1 MNTLLLNCLLIVF
14 LLICS
19 AFFSSTEIA
28 YAAANPSRLRKAAE
42 SGSRNGKWALRISEN
57 YNKALCAILIGNNL
71 VNIASSSVATVIAIE
86 LVGSAGAAIATGVMT
101 VLLLIFG
108 EILPKQLAKQFCD
121 KYALFSA
128 PILNLFVTITKP
140 IVWLFMQMIALVSKI
155 WVKAKSDD
163 SITYDDLMTMVE
175 MVEEEGILEEDSV
188 ELLQAAIEF
197 DDIEVHKVITHRVNM
212 TALDINDPIEES
224 IQTALS
230 SDYSRIPVY
239 EDSIDNIIGILPV
252 SLLLKEMLDNP
263 TPDIR
268 AMLTEPLFVPQTKKL
283 PEVLDEMRQAQF
295 HLAIVTDDYGGT
307 LGIATME
314 DILEELVGEIW
325 DETDEIEP
333 EIVEV
338 TEENLLVEG
347 DMLMVDFLEYIEE
360 EDPELDGDFSTVNG
374 WVTEV
379 LDKYPEANDTFTYRN
394 YQITVL
400 EADNRCA
407 TKLQIIKL
415 EKSEEEESEE
425 D

>member
-1 MNTLLLNCLLIVF
+1 MSYLAIAF
-14 LLICS
+14 LLVCS

-28 YAAANPSRLRKAAE
+28 YASANESRLRKTAE
-42 SGSRNGKWALRISEN
+42 SGSKSGKQALHIKEH
-57 YNKALCAILIGNNL
+57 YDKALCAILIGNNL
-71 VNIASSSVATVIAIE
+71 VNIASSSVATVIAMQ
-86 LVGSAGAAIATGVMT
+86 LVGDAGVAIATGVMT

-108 EILPKQLAKQFCD
+108 EILPKQMAKQFCD

-128 PILNLFVTITKP
+128 PLLHLFICITKP
-140 IVWLFMQMIALVSKI
+140 FVWLFMKIIALISKV
-155 WVKAKSDD
+155 WVKAKTDT

-175 MVEEEGILEEDSV
+175 IVEEEGLLEETSV

-224 IQTALS
+224 IQTALAS
-230 SDYSRIPVY
+230 EYSRIPVY

-252 SLLLKEMLDNP
+252 NLLLKELLDTPN
-263 TPDIR
+263 PDIR
-268 AMLTEPLFVPQTKKL
+268 AMLTEPLFVPQTKNL
-283 PEVLDEMRQAQF
+283 PEVLDQMRRSKF
-295 HLAIVTDDYGGT
+295 HMAVVTDDYGGT

-333 EIVEV
+333 EIVEL
-338 TEENLLVEG
+338 TEEKLLVDG
-347 DMLMVDFLEYIEE
+347 DMMMVDFLEHIEE
-360 EDPELDGDFSTVNG
+360 EDPELDSDFSTVNG

-379 LDKYPEANDTFTYRN
+379 LDKYPEVNDSFTYRN

-400 EADNRCA
+400 ETDNLCA
-407 TKLQIIKL
+407 SKLQIIKL
-415 EKSEEEESEE
+415 PTPADDESEE

>member
-1 MNTLLLNCLLIVF
+1 MNYVFIAF
-14 LLICS
+14 LLVCS

-28 YAAANPSRLRKAAE
+28 FAAANPSRLRKAAE
-42 SGSRNGKWALRISEN
+42 SGSKNGKWALHIKEH
-57 YNKALCAILIGNNL
+57 YNKALCTILIGNNL
-71 VNIASSSVATVIAIE
+71 VNIASSSVATVIALE
-86 LVGSAGAAIATGVMT
+86 LVGDAGVAIATGVMT

-108 EILPKQLAKQFCD
+108 EILPKQMAKQFCD

-128 PILNLFVTITKP
+128 PLLQLLCKITFP
-140 IVWLFMQMIALVSKI
+140 IVWLFMKLIALVSKI
-155 WVKAKSDD
+155 WDKAKTDD

-230 SDYSRIPVY
+230 SEYSRIPVY

-252 SLLLKEMLDNP
+252 SVLLKALLDNP

-268 AMLTEPLFVPQTKKL
+268 AMLTEPLFVPQTKNL
-283 PEVLDEMRQAQF
+283 PEVLDQMRRTKF
-295 HLAIVTDDYGGT
+295 HMAVVTDDYGGT

-333 EIVEV
+333 DIVEV
-338 TEENLLVEG
+338 TEEHLLVEG

-360 EDPELDGDFSTVNG
+360 EDPELDGDFATVNG

-379 LDKYPEANDTFTYRN
+379 LDKYPEENDTFQYRN

-400 EADNRCA
+400 ETDNLCA
-407 TKLQIIKL
+407 SKLQIIKL
-415 EKSEEEESEE
+415 PDPEEDESEE

>member
-1 MNTLLLNCLLIVF
+1 MSYVLIAF
-14 LLICS
+14 LLVCS

-28 YAAANPSRLRKAAE
+28 FAAANPSRLRKAAE
-42 SGSRNGKWALRISEN
+42 TGSKNGKWALQISEN
-57 YNKALCAILIGNNL
+57 YNKILCTILIGNNL
-71 VNIASSSVATVIAIE
+71 VNIASSSVATVIAME
-86 LVGSAGAAIATGVMT
+86 LVGDAGVAIATGVMT

-128 PILNLFVTITKP
+128 PLLRLLAIITTP
-140 IVWLFMQMIALVSKI
+140 LVWLFMQLITLVSKV
-155 WVKAKSDD
+155 WARAKTDD

-175 MVEEEGILEEDSV
+175 MVEEEGILEDTSV

-197 DDIEVHKVITHRVNM
+197 DDIEVHKVITHRMKM
-212 TALDINDPIEES
+212 TALDINDPIEKS
-224 IQTALS
+224 IETALAS
-230 SDYSRIPVY
+230 EYSRIPVY

-252 SLLLKEMLDNP
+252 SVLLKELLDNP

-268 AMLTEPLFVPQTKKL
+268 AMLTEPLFVPQTKEL
-283 PEVLDEMRQAQF
+283 PEVLEMMRQSKF
-295 HLAIVTDDYGGT
+295 HMAVVTDDYGGT

-333 EIVEV
+333 EVVEV

-347 DMLMVDFLEYIEE
+347 DMLMVDFLEYLEE
-360 EDPELDGDFSTVNG
+360 EDPELDGDFATVNG
-374 WVTEV
+374 WATQV
-379 LDKYPEANDTFTYRN
+379 LDKYPEVNDTFQYRN

-400 EADNRCA
+400 ETDNLCA
-407 TKLQIIKL
+407 SKLQIIKL
-415 EKSEEEESEE
+415 PDPEEPESEE

>member
-1 MNTLLLNCLLIVF
+1 MSYVLIVF

-28 YAAANPSRLRKAAE
+28 YASANESRLRKAAE
-42 SGSRNGKWALRISEN
+42 SGSKSGKRALYIKEH
-57 YNKALCAILIGNNL
+57 YNKTLCTILIGNNL
-71 VNIASSSVATVIAIE
+71 VNIASSSVATVIALE
-86 LVGSAGAAIATGVMT
+86 LVGDAGVAVATGVMT

-128 PILNLFVTITKP
+128 SLLHLLYKLTSPL
-140 IVWLFMQMIALVSKI
+140 VWLFMQMIALVSKV
-155 WVKAKSDD
+155 WTRAKTDTA
-163 SITYDDLMTMVE
+163 ITYDDLMTMVE
-175 MVEEEGILEEDSV
+175 IVEEEGILEETSV

-224 IQTALS
+224 IQTALAS
-230 SDYSRIPVY
+230 EYSRIPVY

-252 SLLLKEMLDNP
+252 SVLLKELLDNP

-268 AMLTEPLFVPQTKKL
+268 AMLTEPLFVPQTKNL
-283 PEVLDEMRQAQF
+283 PEVLDQMRRSKF
-295 HLAIVTDDYGGT
+295 HIAVVTDDYGGT

-333 EIVEV
+333 DIVEIS
-338 TEENLLVEG
+338 EDSFFMDGSL
-347 DMLMVDFLEYIEE
+347 MLGDFLEHIDV
-360 EDPELDGDFSTVNG
+360 EDPELDDYIITVSG
-374 WVTEV
+374 WATEI
-379 LDKYPEANDTFTYRN
+379 LEDYPKVADSFHYRN
-394 YQITVL
+394 YRITVAETDDL
-400 EADNRCA
+400 CA
-407 TKLQIIKL
+407 TKLRVERL
-415 EKSEEEESEE
+415 EPEEEPEE
-425 D
+425 DD

>member
-1 MNTLLLNCLLIVF
+1 
-14 LLICS
+14 
-19 AFFSSTEIA
+19 
-28 YAAANPSRLRKAAE
+28 
-42 SGSRNGKWALRISEN
+42 
-57 YNKALCAILIGNNL
+57 
-71 VNIASSSVATVIAIE
+71 
-86 LVGSAGAAIATGVMT
+86 MT

-128 PILNLFVTITKP
+128 PLLRLLSIITAP
-140 IVWLFMQMIALVSKI
+140 LVWLFMKMIALVSKV
-155 WVKAKSDD
+155 WARAKTDD

-175 MVEEEGILEEDSV
+175 MVEEEGILEDTSV

-197 DDIEVHKVITHRVNM
+197 DDIEVHKVITHRMKM
-212 TALDINDPIEES
+212 TALDINDPIEKS
-224 IQTALS
+224 IETALAS
-230 SDYSRIPVY
+230 EYSRIPVY

-252 SLLLKEMLDNP
+252 SVLLKELLDNP

-283 PEVLDEMRQAQF
+283 PEVLNKMRQVKV
-295 HLAIVTDDYGGT
+295 HLAVVTDDYGGT

-333 EIVEV
+333 EVVEV

-347 DMLMVDFLEYIEE
+347 DMLMVDFLDYLEE
-360 EDPELDGDFSTVNG
+360 EDSEFDDDFTTVNG
-374 WVTEV
+374 WATEI
-379 LDKYPEANDTFTYRN
+379 LDKYPEVNDTFTYRN

-400 EADNRCA
+400 ETDNLCA
-407 TKLQIIKL
+407 SKLQIIKL
-415 EKSEEEESEE
+415 EKPEDEESE
-425 D
+425 DD

>member
-1 MNTLLLNCLLIVF
+1 MSSYILIAF
-14 LLICS
+14 LLVCS

-42 SGSRNGKWALRISEN
+42 AGSRNGKWALHIKEH
-57 YNKALCAILIGNNL
+57 YDQALCTILIGNNL
-71 VNIASSSVATVIAIE
+71 VNIASSSVATVIALE
-86 LVGSAGAAIATGVMT
+86 LVGDAGVAIATGVMT

-121 KYALFSA
+121 KYTLFSA
-128 PILNLFVTITKP
+128 PLLRLLSIITAP
-140 IVWLFMQMIALVSKI
+140 LVWLFMQMIALVSKV

-212 TALDINDPIEES
+212 TAVDINDPIEKS
-224 IQTALS
+224 IATALAS
-230 SDYSRIPVY
+230 EYSRIPVY

-252 SLLLKEMLDNP
+252 SVLLKELLDNP

-283 PEVLDEMRQAQF
+283 PEVLNKMRQVKV
-295 HLAIVTDDYGGT
+295 HLAVVTDDYGGT

-333 EIVEV
+333 EVVEV

-347 DMLMVDFLEYIEE
+347 DMLMVDFLDYLEE
-360 EDPELDGDFSTVNG
+360 EDSEFDDDFTTVNG
-374 WVTEV
+374 WATEI
-379 LDKYPEANDTFTYRN
+379 LDKYPEVNDTFTYRN

-400 EADNRCA
+400 ETDNLCA
-407 TKLQIIKL
+407 SKLQIIKL
-415 EKSEEEESEE
+415 EKPEDEESDE

>member
-1 MNTLLLNCLLIVF
+1 MSNYILIAF
-14 LLICS
+14 LLVCS

-28 YAAANPSRLRKAAE
+28 YASANPSRLRKAAE
-42 SGSRNGKWALRISEN
+42 SGSKNGKWAVNIREH
-57 YNKALCAILIGNNL
+57 YDKTLCAILIGNNL
-71 VNIASSSVATVIAIE
+71 VNIASSSVATVIAID
-86 LVGSAGAAIATGVMT
+86 LMGSAGAAVATGIMT

-128 PILNLFVTITKP
+128 PLLNLIIIITKP
-140 IVWLFMQMIALVSKI
+140 IVWLFMKMIALISKI
-155 WVKAKSDD
+155 WVKAKTDD
-163 SITYDDLMTMVE
+163 SMTYDDLMAMVE
-175 MVEEEGILEEDSV
+175 IVEEEGLLEENSV

-197 DDIEVHKVITHRVNM
+197 DDVEVHKVITHRVNM

-224 IQTALS
+224 IQTALTCE
-230 SDYSRIPVY
+230 YSRIPVY

-252 SLLLKEMLDNP
+252 SLLLKALLDTP
-263 TPDIR
+263 APDIR
-268 AMLTEPLFVPQTKKL
+268 SMLTEPLFVPQTKKL
-283 PEVLDEMRQAQF
+283 PEVLDKMRRAKV
-295 HLAIVTDDYGGT
+295 HLAVVTDDYGGT

-347 DMLMVDFLEYIEE
+347 DMLMVDFLEYLEE
-360 EDPELDGDFSTVNG
+360 EDSDFDDDFTTVNG
-374 WVTEV
+374 WATEL
-379 LDKYPEANDTFTYRN
+379 LDKYPEVNDTFTYRN

-400 EADNRCA
+400 EIDNLCA
-407 TKLQIIKL
+407 TKLQIVKL
-415 EKSEEEESEE
+415 PDPEEEESEE

>member
-1 MNTLLLNCLLIVF
+1 MTSYILIAF
-14 LLICS
+14 LLVCS

-28 YAAANPSRLRKAAE
+28 FAAANPSRLRKAAE
-42 SGSRNGKWALRISEN
+42 SGSKNGKWALHISEH
-57 YNKALCAILIGNNL
+57 YNKALCTILIGNNL
-71 VNIASSSVATVIAIE
+71 VNIASSSVATVIALE
-86 LVGSAGAAIATGVMT
+86 LVGDAGVAVATGVMT

-108 EILPKQLAKQFCD
+108 EILPKQMAKQFCD

-128 PILNLFVTITKP
+128 PLLHLLCKITAP
-140 IVWLFMQMIALVSKI
+140 IVWLFMKLIALVSKI
-155 WVKAKSDD
+155 WAKAKTDD

-224 IQTALS
+224 IQTALTS
-230 SDYSRIPVY
+230 EYSRIPVY

-252 SLLLKEMLDNP
+252 NVLLKEMLDNP

-268 AMLTEPLFVPQTKKL
+268 AMLTEPLFVPQTKNL
-283 PEVLDEMRQAQF
+283 PEVLDQMRRTKF
-295 HLAIVTDDYGGT
+295 HLAVVTDDYGGT

-333 EIVEV
+333 EIVEL

-379 LDKYPEANDTFTYRN
+379 LNKYPEVNDTFTYRN

-400 EADNRCA
+400 EAENRCA
-407 TKLQIIKL
+407 SKLQIIKL
-415 EKSEEEESEE
+415 EKSEEEESE
-425 D
+425 DD

>member
-1 MNTLLLNCLLIVF
+1 MSYILIAF
-14 LLICS
+14 LLVCS

-42 SGSRNGKWALRISEN
+42 SGSKNGKWALYISEH
-57 YNKALCAILIGNNL
+57 YNKALCTILIGNNL
-71 VNIASSSVATVIAIE
+71 VNIASSSVATVIALE
-86 LVGSAGAAIATGVMT
+86 LVGDAGVAVATGVMT

-108 EILPKQLAKQFCD
+108 EILPKQMAKQFCD

-128 PILNLFVTITKP
+128 PLLHLLYKITSP
-140 IVWLFMQMIALVSKI
+140 IVWLFMQLIALVSKI
-155 WVKAKSDD
+155 WVKAKTDD

-175 MVEEEGILEEDSV
+175 MVEEEGILEETSV

-197 DDIEVHKVITHRVNM
+197 DDIEVHKVITHRMKM

-224 IQTALS
+224 IQTALTCE
-230 SDYSRIPVY
+230 YSRIPVY

-252 SLLLKEMLDNP
+252 SVLLKALLDNP

-268 AMLTEPLFVPQTKKL
+268 TMLTEPLFVPQTKNL
-283 PEVLDEMRQAQF
+283 PEVLDKMRRAKF
-295 HLAIVTDDYGGT
+295 HMAVVTDDYGGT

-338 TEENLLVEG
+338 TEEHLLVEG
-347 DMLMVDFLEYIEE
+347 DMMMVDFLEHIEE

-379 LDKYPEANDTFTYRN
+379 LDKYPEINDTFTYRN

-400 EADNRCA
+400 ETDNLCA
-407 TKLQIIKL
+407 SKLQIIKL
-415 EKSEEEESEE
+415 PDPEETESEE

>member
-1 MNTLLLNCLLIVF
+1 MSYVLIVF
-14 LLICS
+14 LLIGS

-42 SGSRNGKWALRISEN
+42 AGSKNGKWALNISEH
-57 YNKALCAILIGNNL
+57 YDKALCAILIGNNL
-71 VNIASSSVATVIAIE
+71 VNIASSSVATVIAMQ
-86 LVGSAGAAIATGVMT
+86 LVGDAGVAIATGVMT

-121 KYALFSA
+121 KYALLTA
-128 PILNLFVTITKP
+128 PLLRLFIAITKP
-140 IVWLFMQMIALVSKI
+140 FVWLFMKLIALISKV
-155 WVKAKSDD
+155 WVRAKTDTA
-163 SITYDDLMTMVE
+163 ITYDDLMTMVE
-175 MVEEEGILEEDSV
+175 MVEEEGLLEDTSV

-212 TALDINDPIEES
+212 TALDIDAPIEES
-224 IQTALS
+224 IYTALS
-230 SDYSRIPVY
+230 SEYSRIPVY

-252 SLLLKEMLDNP
+252 SVLLKELLDNP
-263 TPDIR
+263 APDIR
-268 AMLTEPLFVPQTKKL
+268 TMLTEPLFVPQTKKL
-283 PEVLDEMRQAQF
+283 PEVLDKMRRAKF
-295 HLAIVTDDYGGT
+295 HMAVVTDDYGGT

-333 EIVEV
+333 EVVEV

-347 DMLMVDFLEYIEE
+347 DMLMVDFLEYLEE
-360 EDPELDGDFSTVNG
+360 EDPELDGDFATVNG

-379 LDKYPEANDTFTYRN
+379 LDKYPEVNDTFQYRN

-400 EADNRCA
+400 ETDNLCA
-407 TKLQIIKL
+407 SKLQIIKL
-415 EKSEEEESEE
+415 EKPEDEESEE

>member
-1 MNTLLLNCLLIVF
+1 MSYVLIVF

-28 YAAANPSRLRKAAE
+28 YASANESRLRKAAE
-42 SGSRNGKWALRISEN
+42 SGSKSGKRALYIKEH
-57 YNKALCAILIGNNL
+57 YNKTLCTILIGNNL
-71 VNIASSSVATVIAIE
+71 VNIASSSVATVIALQ
-86 LVGSAGAAIATGVMT
+86 LVGDAGVAVATGVMT

-128 PILNLFVTITKP
+128 SLLHLLYKLTSPL
-140 IVWLFMQMIALVSKI
+140 VWLFMQMIALVSKV
-155 WVKAKSDD
+155 WTRAKTDTA
-163 SITYDDLMTMVE
+163 ITYDDLMTMVE
-175 MVEEEGILEEDSV
+175 IVEEEGILEETSV

-224 IQTALS
+224 IQTALAS
-230 SDYSRIPVY
+230 EYSRIPVY

-252 SLLLKEMLDNP
+252 SVLLKELLDNP

-268 AMLTEPLFVPQTKKL
+268 AMLTEPLFVPQTKNL
-283 PEVLDEMRQAQF
+283 PEVLDQMRRSKF
-295 HLAIVTDDYGGT
+295 HIAVVTDDYGGT

-333 EIVEV
+333 EIVEL
-338 TEENLLVEG
+338 TEENLLVDG
-347 DMLMVDFLEYIEE
+347 DMMMVDFLEHLEE
-360 EDPELDGDFSTVNG
+360 EDPELDGDFATVNG

-379 LDKYPEANDTFTYRN
+379 LDKYPEVNDTFTYRN

-400 EADNRCA
+400 EIDNLCA
-407 TKLQIIKL
+407 TKLQIVKL
-415 EKSEEEESEE
+415 PDPEEEESEE

>member
-1 MNTLLLNCLLIVF
+1 MSYLLIVF

-42 SGSRNGKWALRISEN
+42 AGSRNGKWALNISEN

-71 VNIASSSVATVIAIE
+71 VNIASSSVATVIAME

-121 KYALFSA
+121 KYALASA

-140 IVWLFMQMIALVSKI
+140 IVWLFMQMIALISKI

-163 SITYDDLMTMVE
+163 AITYDDLMTMVE

-212 TALDINDPIEES
+212 TALDINDPIEKS

-230 SDYSRIPVY
+230 SEYSRIPVY

-252 SLLLKEMLDNP
+252 SLLLKGMLDTP

-283 PEVLDEMRQAQF
+283 PEVLDEMRQAKF

-307 LGIATME
+307 LGLATME

-347 DMLMVDFLEYIEE
+347 EMLMVDFLEYIEE

-379 LDKYPEANDTFTYRN
+379 LDKYPEVNDTFIYRN
-394 YQITVL
+394 YEITVL
-400 EADNRCA
+400 EAENRCA

-415 EKSEEEESEE
+415 EKSEDEESE
-425 D
+425 DD